1 MIFYFSGTGNS
12 QYIAEKLGKGT
23 NDQVQNIASLVKSLT
38 KIEDIKINDKLG
50 IVFPVYAW
58 RAPEIVISFVK
69 RLLIPEGTYVY
80 AVCTC
85 GAEAAYTMKF
95 FNKTVKLN
103 SAWSFTMP
111 DNYIKMWD
119 VNTYDEALK
128 KVETAEAKFPSMFEA
143 INSKKSVNDIPLG
156 PTPFLKSYIINPFF
170 KKVFNIA
177 KGYYVE
183 DSCTS
188 CGLCEKLCPLNNIV
202 LFNGKPMWGD
212 NCIQCMACIH
222 HCPVKAIQYGK
233 ATKNRGRYTF
243 KGMFK
248 DRQSF

>member
-12 QYIAEKLGKGT
+12 QYVAEKIAKGT
-23 NDQVQNIASLVKSLT
+23 DDTVQNIAVLT
-38 KIEDIKINDKLG
+38 KNLTRIEDVKIGDKLG

-69 RLLIPEGTYVY
+69 RLLIPEETYVY

-95 FNKTVKLN
+95 FNKTIKLD
-103 SAWSFTMP
+103 SCWSLTMP

-119 VNTYDEALK
+119 VNTYEEALK
-128 KVETAEAKFPSMFEA
+128 KVEAAEAKFPAIFEA
-143 INSKKSVNDIPLG
+143 INSRKSITDVPLG
-156 PTPFLKSYIINPFF
+156 PIPFIKSYIINPFF
-170 KKVFNIA
+170 KKVYNTA

-183 DSCTS
+183 NSCTS
-188 CGLCEKLCPLNNIV
+188 CGLCEKICPLNNIA
-202 LFNGKPMWGD
+202 LFNGKPIWGD
-212 NCIQCMACIH
+212 NCNQCMACIH

-233 ATKNRGRYTF
+233 ATQKRGRYTF

-248 DRQSF
+248 DK